1 MSVLFSSFEVGS
13 LRLRNRVVMPP
24 MVSGQSDLDGLV
36 TDAIV
41 EHYRLRA
48 RAGTGTIIVEATNV
62 DETGRPWSK
71 GIGAW
76 EDGQIAGLT
85 ALARG
90 IHEQGA
96 VAAIQL
102 VHGGPQAS
110 PEIPGVSVVGP
121 STVPHSAE
129 AHPPRALTVEEI
141 VRIEE
146 RFADAAGRCVQAGF
160 DAVEAHGAHG
170 YLLDSFLSSHSNR
183 RTDEYGGYISGRMRM
198 LLETCRK
205 MKARI
210 GDKLLICRISLFNK
224 SEGFGLDEYR
234 ELVGGI
240 EAAGVDVLHVST
252 DGAFKPFFGSKKSL
266 GQWTKDVSATP
277 VIVAGGLG
285 EPADAERAVDEG
297 HCDLAAIGNAM
308 YEDAEWTVKARRA
321 LGV

>member
-1 MSVLFSSFEVGS
+1 MSALFSPFQLGS

-24 MVSGQSDLDGLV
+24 MVSGQSDLSGAV
-36 TDAIV
+36 SGAIV

-62 DETGRPWSK
+62 DEAGRPWSK

-76 EDGQIAGLT
+76 EDGQVAGLT
-85 ALARG
+85 ALAQA

-96 VAAIQL
+96 MAAIQL

-110 PEIPGVSVVGP
+110 SEIPGVSVVGP

-129 AHPPRALTVEEI
+129 ARPPRALTVEQI

-146 RFADAAGRCVQAGF
+146 RFADAAARCAHAGF

-170 YLLDSFLSSHSNR
+170 YLLDSFLSAHSNR
-183 RTDEYGGYISGRMRM
+183 RTDEYGGTIAGRMRM

-205 MKARI
+205 MKDRI
-210 GDKLLICRISLFNK
+210 GDRALICRISLFNK
-224 SEGFGLDEYR
+224 PEGFGLDEYR
-234 ELVGGI
+234 ELLRGLESAGI
-240 EAAGVDVLHVST
+240 DILHVST
-252 DGAFKPFFGSKKSL
+252 DGAFKPFFGSEKSL
-266 GQWTKDVSATP
+266 GQWTKEISAVP

-285 EPADAERAVDEG
+285 APADAGRAVAEG
-297 HCDLAAIGNAM
+297 HCDLAAIGSAM
-308 YEDAEWTVKARRA
+308 YEDPEWTAKARRA
-321 LGV
+321 LGA